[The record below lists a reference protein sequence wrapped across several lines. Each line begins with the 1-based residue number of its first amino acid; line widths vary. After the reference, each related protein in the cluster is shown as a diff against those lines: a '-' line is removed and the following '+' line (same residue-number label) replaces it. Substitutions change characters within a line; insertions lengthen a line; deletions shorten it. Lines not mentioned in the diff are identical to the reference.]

1 MLDARL
7 MYDIQ
12 QFPHKWD
19 TTKGYE
25 VIEAGL
31 VICWDPPNLRSD
43 YVAMGKH
50 YRRDYMNPDNWLHL
64 IRKDRGIRP
73 RFKVASIP
81 YLRRSI
87 SDAIS

>member
-7 MYDIQ
+7 MTDIQ
-12 QFPHKWD
+12 RFPRKWD
-19 TTKGYE
+19 TTKGHE
-25 VIEAGL
+25 VIEEGL
-31 VICWDPPNLRSD
+31 AICWDPPNMKAD
-43 YVAMGKH
+43 YVARGRH
-50 YRRDYMNPDNWLHL
+50 YRRGYLNPKNWLHL

-73 RFKVASIP
+73 RFQVVTIP

>member
-1 MLDARL
+1 MLDSRL
-7 MYDIQ
+7 MSDIQ
-12 QFPHKWD
+12 KFPRKWD

-25 VIEAGL
+25 VINTGL
-31 VICWDPPNLRSD
+31 VICWDPPNLKAD
-43 YVAMGKH
+43 YVAKGRYH
-50 YRRDYMNPDNWLHL
+50 CRGYMNPKNWLHV

-73 RFKVASIP
+73 RFKVVTIP